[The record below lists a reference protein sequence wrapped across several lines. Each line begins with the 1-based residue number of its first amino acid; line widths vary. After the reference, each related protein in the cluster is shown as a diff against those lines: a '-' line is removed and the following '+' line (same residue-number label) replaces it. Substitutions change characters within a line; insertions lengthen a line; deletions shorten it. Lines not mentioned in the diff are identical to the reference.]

1 MRKYTN
7 ILNMGRVLIPLEI
20 RRIKNLD
27 SNDKVSIFINER
39 NNIEIEKIYN
49 DSNYDYEDG
58 IKTIKQMYL
67 SNMTNDDFVLEVA
80 KVLEKYKV

>member
-1 MRKYTN
+1 MRMYTN

-20 RRIKNLD
+20 RRIKNLH

-39 NNIEIEKIYN
+39 NNIEIEKVYS
-49 DSNYDYEDG
+49 DLNYDYEDG
-58 IKTIKQMYL
+58 IKTIKRMYL
-67 SNMTNDDFVLEVA
+67 PSMTNDDFVLEVA

>member
-58 IKTIKQMYL
+58 IKTIKRMYL

>member
-58 IKTIKQMYL
+58 IKTIKRMYL
-67 SNMTNDDFVLEVA
+67 SNMTNDDFVIEVA

>member
-1 MRKYTN
+1 MRMYTN

-20 RRIKNLD
+20 RRIKNLH

-58 IKTIKQMYL
+58 IKTIKRMYL

>member
-1 MRKYTN
+1 MRMYTN

-20 RRIKNLD
+20 RRIKNLH

-39 NNIEIEKIYN
+39 NNIEIEKVYS
-49 DSNYDYEDG
+49 DFNYDYEDG
-58 IKTIKQMYL
+58 IKTIKRMYL